1 MKYNNNII
9 PIMTYNNMDINKS
22 IIILNNKR
30 KCGISRLNNLITGK
44 RYIGSSVNLA
54 SRFINY
60 YYRVFLEEN
69 RVKKGS
75 SIIYNSLLKYGYS
88 NFSVDILEY
97 CELHSLIAR
106 EQYYMDILKPEYN
119 LKVAGSV
126 LGFEHS

>member
-1 MKYNNNII
+1 
-9 PIMTYNNMDINKS
+9 MTYNNMDINKS

-44 RYIGSSVNLA
+44 SYIGSSVNLA